1 MSATASI
8 RSRLLVGVLG
18 FLLVGILLAA
28 TGLWWL
34 TRRSL
39 PQLDGAAAL
48 PGLSAAV
55 TVDRDAAGVPTIHGA
70 TRRDV
75 ARALGYLHAQDRF
88 FQMDLLRRRSAG
100 ELAELFGGAA
110 VPIDREAR
118 IHGFRTLARK
128 TLTLLPPVQRALL
141 DAYTAGVN
149 AGLAALRARPFEY
162 VVLRVRPQPW
172 QPEDSLLV
180 GYAMV
185 LDLQDSR
192 GRYEQ
197 MLSAIHYSYGHTM
210 LDFLAPEGTELDA
223 PLDGG
228 SFPQPPVPGPEII
241 DLRKHK
247 SDMGAEIRPDS
258 RLAMSDDN
266 FAPGSN
272 VFALAGSRT
281 ANGSAL
287 LANDMHLH
295 LGVPA
300 VWYRA
305 ELVWGEKTPRTK
317 DQVSSSRD
325 QVPNPKLQTP
335 NLKSQEPN
343 SKSQTPDSEPR
354 TLNPEPAPADRPA
367 EHRVT
372 GVTLPGLPLV
382 VAGSNG
388 RIAWGFANSYADTAD
403 IVIAESSGIDPLL
416 YTNGVELLKMEER
429 KETIRVKGGDA
440 VEVTT
445 RWTIWGPVIGD
456 SNNARSL
463 VLHWVFDDPAALNL
477 NLMELEEAPDAAT
490 ALMLAPHFGLP
501 AQNFIAADRGGAI
514 GWTIT
519 GLLPRRVGFD
529 GRLPAIWGYGDR
541 RWNGYLPADEYPR
554 VLSSPAG
561 QLWSANNRPVSGAAY
576 LKLGDGGYDTA
587 ARARQIR
594 DDLTAITA
602 PATPR
607 DLLAVQL
614 DDRAVLL
621 DRWQKLLLA
630 TLTPDAVAARKDR
643 GELRRLAA
651 QWNGHASIDSV
662 AYTLVRRWRDFVAG
676 RVLNP
681 VFEPC
686 LNQDESFDF
695 RRLNYEAPLWQ
706 LIQQRPP
713 NFLTP
718 DCLTWDDLFLKAA
731 DDVLQWANHEGRPLQ
746 RLTWGGRNTTR
757 IQHPFSRFLPGVLAR
772 LIDMPATPLPG
783 DRDMPRVHGPAFGAS
798 ERFVVSPGHEEDG
811 IFHMAGGQS
820 GNPLSPFF
828 RAGFDDWAQGKPT
841 PFLPGPTQ
849 YTLRLEPR

>member
-28 TGLWWL
+28 AGLWWL

-192 GRYEQ
+192 GRHEQ

-223 PLDGG
+223 ALDGG

-258 RLAMSDDN
+258 RLAMSDDD

-305 ELVWGEKTPRTK
+305 ELVWGEETPSSESQTPRTK
-317 DQVSSSRD
+317 D

-343 SKSQTPDSEPR
+343 SEPR

-662 AYTLVRRWRDFVAG
+662 AYTLVRRWRDSVAG

-713 NFLTP
+713 NFLTS

-731 DDVLQWANHEGRPLQ
+731 DDVLQWADHEGRPLQ

-772 LIDMPATPLPG
+772 MIDMPATPLPG
-783 DRDMPRVHGPAFGAS
+783 DRDMPRVQGPAFGAS

-811 IFHMAGGQS
+811 IFHMPGGQS